1 MGGYFVSRKLGR
13 CNEPSHTPPR
23 WLACSHGGWECPER
37 ISQGQLAND
46 QGLMSETWACFCSLE
61 TSFGGVTIEI
71 RIPRHN
77 ILAAMVH
84 VAGGQNA
91 AARCRLS
98 VVYLAMWYRVTGF
111 SIEQF
116 RQSGLTSQ
124 DACRWRRGNRDF
136 GARHGDDQEIEG

>member
-1 MGGYFVSRKLGR
+1 M
-13 CNEPSHTPPR
+13 T
-23 WLACSHGGWECPER
+23 
-37 ISQGQLAND
+37 
-46 QGLMSETWACFCSLE
+46 ETWACFCSLE

-77 ILAAMVH
+77 ISDAMVH

-98 VVYLAMWYRVTGF
+98 VVYLAMWYRVSEF
-111 SIEQF
+111 SIERF

-136 GARHGDDQEIEG
+136 GVRHGDDQEIEGDRSWISRRYQTDPKRKTEPQFQGSCTFRSRPKRRG